1 MIVLDNIEQIMNI
14 KPIPRDFGRA
24 AMKRVIG
31 DLLGMVVLFGLW
43 AVVAL
48 WAMILQSLLG

>member
-1 MIVLDNIEQIMNI
+1 
-14 KPIPRDFGRA
+14 
-24 AMKRVIG
+24 MKRVIG
-31 DLLGMVVLFGLW
+31 DLLAMVALFGLW

>member
-1 MIVLDNIEQIMNI
+1 MIVLDNLEQIMNI
-14 KPIPRDFGRA
+14 KPIARDFGRA

-31 DLLGMVVLFGLW
+31 DLLGMVGLFGLW